1 MSESAHPVDAAAQRV
16 ALIGFGEVGGIF
28 GNALAQRGVAT
39 LTAYD
44 ILLGDPA
51 RSAAMRA
58 KAGRAR
64 VALAVSPQQ
73 AVADA
78 DVVISAVT
86 ASATRAAAE
95 SIASAVKPG
104 AVVLDIN
111 SASPGTKTGCAAI
124 IAERSGRY
132 VEAAVMTS
140 VPPHGIRTPMLL
152 GGPHAQ
158 AATPLLAALG
168 FAVTPVADEYGV
180 ASAIKMCRS
189 VIVKGMEA
197 IVIESFLTA
206 RRYGVEREVLA
217 SLAETF
223 PGIDWEEQGS
233 WFWKRVVQHGR
244 RRAEEMREA
253 AVTVR
258 EAGID
263 PTMATA
269 IADTQAVVAALAAGG
284 AFDAAPPDARWRDL
298 ADCVPRGDCAPQRR
312 TGVDTASCRAPA
324 RRVAY
329 SGPNDST
336 VQPPPTDLAKSTID
350 KRALRAAPMRKVS
363 AASSVRCAS
372 STSRYDVRPAL

>member
-1 MSESAHPVDAAAQRV
+1 
-16 ALIGFGEVGGIF
+16 
-28 GNALAQRGVAT
+28 
-39 LTAYD
+39 
-44 ILLGDPA
+44 
-51 RSAAMRA
+51 MRA

-64 VALAVSPQQ
+64 VTLAASPQQ
-73 AVADA
+73 AVAHA

-86 ASATRAAAE
+86 ANATRAASE
-95 SIASAVKPG
+95 SIASAVKPS
-104 AVVLDIN
+104 AFVLDIN
-111 SASPGTKTGCAAI
+111 SASPGTKTGCAAV
-124 IAERSGRY
+124 IAERGGRY

-158 AATPLLAALG
+158 AAAPVLAALG
-168 FAVTPVADEYGV
+168 FAVKPVSDEYGV

-217 SLAETF
+217 SLCETF
-223 PGIDWEEQGS
+223 PGIDWEQQGT

-269 IADTQAVVAALAAGG
+269 IAAAQAAVAALAADG
-284 AFDAAPPDARWRDL
+284 AFNAAGPDAGWRDF
-298 ADCVPRGDCAPQRR
+298 ADCISRGGVPDTLRR
-312 TGVDTASCRAPA
+312 R
-324 RRVAY
+324 
-329 SGPNDST
+329 
-336 VQPPPTDLAKSTID
+336 
-350 KRALRAAPMRKVS
+350 
-363 AASSVRCAS
+363 
-372 STSRYDVRPAL
+372 

>member
-1 MSESAHPVDAAAQRV
+1 MSESPHPIDAAAQRV

-28 GNALAQRGVAT
+28 GAALAQRGVAA

-44 ILLGDPA
+44 ILLGDSA
-51 RSAAMRA
+51 LGAAMQA

-64 VALAVSPQQ
+64 VTLAASPQQ

-86 ASATRAAAE
+86 ASATRAASE
-95 SIASAVKPG
+95 SIAAAVKPG

-111 SASPGTKTGCAAI
+111 SASPGTKTGCAAV
-124 IAERSGRY
+124 IAERGGCY

-140 VPPHGIRTPMLL
+140 VPPHGLRTPMLL
-152 GGPHAQ
+152 GGPHAR
-158 AATPLLAALG
+158 AATPVLAALG
-168 FAVTPVADEYGV
+168 FAVTPVSDEYGV

-233 WFWKRVVQHGR
+233 WFWKRVDQHGR

-263 PTMATA
+263 PKMATA
-269 IADTQAVVAALAAGG
+269 IADTQAAVAALAAGG
-284 AFDAAPPDARWRDL
+284 AFDAAGPDARWRDL
-298 ADCVPRGDCAPQRR
+298 ADCVPRGEVPGAPDR
-312 TGVDTASCRAPA
+312 S
-324 RRVAY
+324 
-329 SGPNDST
+329 
-336 VQPPPTDLAKSTID
+336 
-350 KRALRAAPMRKVS
+350 
-363 AASSVRCAS
+363 
-372 STSRYDVRPAL
+372 

>member
-1 MSESAHPVDAAAQRV
+1 MSESPRPIDAAAQRV

-28 GNALAQRGVAT
+28 AAALAQRGVAA
-39 LTAYD
+39 LTGYD

-51 RSAAMRA
+51 RSEAMRA
-58 KAGRAR
+58 KAARAH
-64 VALAVSPQQ
+64 VTLAASAQQ
-73 AVADA
+73 AVAEA

-95 SIASAVKPG
+95 SVAPALKPD
-104 AVVLDIN
+104 AIVLDIN
-111 SASPGTKTGCAAI
+111 SASPGTKTGCAAVV
-124 IAERSGRY
+124 AERGGRY

-152 GGPHAQ
+152 GGPHAR
-158 AATPLLAALG
+158 AAAPVLAALG
-168 FAVTPVADEYGV
+168 FAVTPVSDEYGV

-223 PGIDWEEQGS
+223 PGIDWELQGS

-258 EAGID
+258 EAGIE
-263 PTMATA
+263 PTMASA
-269 IADTQAVVAALAAGG
+269 IADTQAAVAALAAGG
-284 AFDAAPPDARWRDL
+284 AFNAAGADARWRDL
-298 ADCVPRGDCAPQRR
+298 ADCIPRA
-312 TGVDTASCRAPA
+312 
-324 RRVAY
+324 
-329 SGPNDST
+329 
-336 VQPPPTDLAKSTID
+336 
-350 KRALRAAPMRKVS
+350 
-363 AASSVRCAS
+363 
-372 STSRYDVRPAL
+372 

>member
-1 MSESAHPVDAAAQRV
+1 MSESSRPIDAAAQRV

-28 GNALAQRGVAT
+28 AAALAQRGVAA
-39 LTAYD
+39 LTGYD

-58 KAGRAR
+58 KAGRAH
-64 VALAVSPQQ
+64 VTLADSAQQ
-73 AVADA
+73 AVAEA

-95 SIASAVKPG
+95 SVAPALKPD
-104 AVVLDIN
+104 AIVLDIN
-111 SASPGTKTGCAAI
+111 SASPGTKTGCAAV

-152 GGPHAQ
+152 GGPHAR
-158 AATPLLAALG
+158 AAAPVLAALG
-168 FAVTPVADEYGV
+168 FAVTPVSDEYGV

-263 PTMATA
+263 PMMASA
-269 IADTQAVVAALAAGG
+269 IADTQAAMAALAAGG
-284 AFDAAPPDARWRDL
+284 AFNAAASDARWRDL
-298 ADCVPRGDCAPQRR
+298 ADCIPRGDAPHR
-312 TGVDTASCRAPA
+312 S
-324 RRVAY
+324 
-329 SGPNDST
+329 
-336 VQPPPTDLAKSTID
+336 
-350 KRALRAAPMRKVS
+350 
-363 AASSVRCAS
+363 
-372 STSRYDVRPAL
+372 